1 MRHDLGMAIA
11 AGIDC
16 SAQFTKIAVCDT
28 ETGAVLRE
36 NRAPHPG
43 VTAGTSPAEIDPQ
56 AWLRSLGAAAEGG
69 LLEGIAAIGVSAQ
82 QQGLIG
88 LDAGGVLVRPAMLR
102 NDPRAASAAVA
113 LVEEL
118 GGPAAWAHAI
128 GAVPLASATIA
139 KLRWLA
145 DHEPQSAKR
154 LAEILLPHDWLVWQL
169 LGQSAR
175 RITDRGD
182 ASGTGY
188 WSAVEERWRPDLAA
202 LALGHEL
209 QQFPSV
215 LGPSEAAG
223 QSPEG
228 LLIAAG
234 TGTTMATA
242 LGLGLGLGDVM
253 VSLGSSGTVHG
264 VHDQALSEP
273 AVSTYA
279 DGTGRYLAQVVTLN
293 AARVLRATA
302 LMLGTDLQGL
312 SELALRSTPGAY
324 GLVLLPFLE
333 GERTPPLPHAAGTLS
348 GLRVESMRPEHLARA
363 AVEGLLCGLSEAL
376 DVLRANGVAVKRVFL
391 TGLAGRLPAVQA
403 AAPAIFGVPVVV
415 PAQAEYA
422 AIGAARQAAWA
433 LAGTPEPPPWEPP
446 SPHTFLEPGEDA
458 AVGGAIRAQFAA
470 VLKRTHPE
478 LGR

>member
-1 MRHDLGMAIA
+1 MAIA

-16 SAQFTKIAVCDT
+16 STQFTKIVVCDT
-28 ETGAVLRE
+28 DTGAVLRE

-43 VTAGTSPAEIDPQ
+43 VPAGSTPTEIDPQ

-69 LLEGIAAIGVSAQ
+69 LLEGISAIGVSAQ

-102 NDPRAASAAVA
+102 NDPRPATAALA
-113 LVEEL
+113 LVDEL
-118 GGPAAWAHAI
+118 GGPAAWAQAV
-128 GAVPLASATIA
+128 GAVPPASSTVA

-145 DHEPQSAKR
+145 ENESAAAKR
-154 LAEILLPHDWLVWQL
+154 IAEVLLPHDWLVWQL

-175 RITDRGD
+175 RTTDRGD

-188 WSAVEERWRPDLAA
+188 WSTVEERWRPDLAA

-209 QQFPSV
+209 HQFPQV
-215 LGPSEAAG
+215 LGPAEAAG

-228 LLIAAG
+228 LLISAG

-242 LGLGLGLGDVM
+242 LGLDLGPGDVM
-253 VSLGSSGTVHG
+253 ISLGSNGTLHAVHTE
-264 VHDQALSEP
+264 ALQDP
-273 AVSTYA
+273 AVATYA
-279 DGTGRYLAQVVTLN
+279 DGTGRFLVQVVTLN
-293 AARVLRATA
+293 AARVLRAAA

-312 SELALRSTPGAY
+312 SELALRSTPGSY

-333 GERTPPLPHAAGTLS
+333 GERTPPLPHAAGTLA
-348 GLRVESMRPEHLARA
+348 GLRVDSMKPEHLARA
-363 AVEGLLCGLSEAL
+363 AVEGMLCGLADAL
-376 DVLRANGVAVKRVFL
+376 DVLRTAGVPVHRVFL
-391 TGLAGRLPAVQA
+391 TGLAGRLAAVQA
-403 AAPAIFGVPVVV
+403 AAPGIFGVPVVV

-433 LAGTPEPPPWEPP
+433 LAGTAEPPTWERPAPATVLDP
-446 SPHTFLEPGEDA
+446 SDET
-458 AVGGAIRAQFAA
+458 AVGGAVRAQYEA
-470 VLKRTHPE
+470 VLKQTHPE
-478 LGR
+478 LNR

>member
-1 MRHDLGMAIA
+1 MAIA

-28 ETGAVLRE
+28 DTGAVLRE
-36 NRAPHPG
+36 SRAPHPG
-43 VTAGTSPAEIDPQ
+43 VPAGSAPAEIDPQ

-69 LLEGIAAIGVSAQ
+69 VLEGISGIGVSAQ

-102 NDPRAASAAVA
+102 NDPRAATSAIA

-118 GGPAAWAHAI
+118 GGPAAWSHAV
-128 GAVPLASATIA
+128 GAVPLASATVA

-154 LAEILLPHDWLVWQL
+154 LAEVLLPHDWLVWQL

-175 RITDRGD
+175 RTTDRGD

-188 WSAVEERWRPDLAA
+188 WSTVEERYRPDLAA

-209 QQFPSV
+209 QQFPTV
-215 LGPSEAAG
+215 LGPAEAAG
-223 QSPEG
+223 HSPEG
-228 LLIAAG
+228 LLISAG
-234 TGTTMATA
+234 TGSTMATT
-242 LGLGLGLGDVM
+242 LGLGLAPGDAM
-253 VSLGSSGTVHG
+253 VALGSSATIHAVHEESLTDPS
-264 VHDQALSEP
+264 VA
-273 AVSTYA
+273 TYA
-279 DGTGRYLAQVVTLN
+279 DGTGRYLAQIVTLN

-302 LMLGTDLQGL
+302 LMLGTDLPGL

-348 GLRVESMRPEHLARA
+348 GLRVESMKPEHMARA
-363 AVEGLLCGLSEAL
+363 AVEGMLCGLADAL
-376 DVLRANGVAVKRVFL
+376 DALRAAGVPVRRVFL

-403 AAPAIFGVPVVV
+403 AAPGIFGVPVVV

-422 AIGAARQAAWA
+422 AIGAARQVAWA
-433 LAGTPEPPPWEPP
+433 LAGTPEPPAWEPP
-446 SPHTFLEPGEDA
+446 TPHTLLDPTDDA
-458 AVGGAIRAQFAA
+458 AVGGAVRAQYQAT
-470 VLKRTHPE
+470 LKQTHPE
-478 LGR
+478 LTA